1 MFMLPIRVMGYH
13 SNAGGF
19 VIAAGVVL
27 GICAGLLWTA
37 HGSLIMAYPTGTWG
51 SATLRVMNE
60 QALKGRYRVD
70 EGMVYFYMLGH
81 L

>member
-1 MFMLPIRVMGYH
+1 MLPIRVMEYH

-37 HGSLIMAYPTGTWG
+37 HGSLIMAYPTGTLG
-51 SATLRVMNE
+51 LASPGTNE
-60 QALKGRYRVD
+60 KGLKGHNRVD
-70 EGMVYFYMLGH
+70 ERMVYFYMLGH
-81 L
+81 I

>member
-1 MFMLPIRVMGYH
+1 MLPIRVMEYH

-37 HGSLIMAYPTGTWG
+37 HGSLIMAYPTGAFGLASPGTMDG
-51 SATLRVMNE
+51 QVF
-60 QALKGRYRVD
+60 KGHNRVD
-70 EGMVYFYMLGH
+70 ERMVYFYMLGH
-81 L
+81 I